1 MSDLEL
7 WYTSPAVEWTEALP
21 VGNGRLGAM
30 VFGGIGRERLQLNED
45 TFWTGGPYS
54 PVNPEAQANLRTVQS
69 LIFDE
74 RYKEAE
80 ELADRFLMGRPL
92 KQMSFQPIGD
102 LWIEQVFSGEPHGYR
117 RSLNLR
123 TAIAETRFSV
133 GEIEFTRRTFDSAVD
148 GVIAICLTANR
159 PHSIS
164 VDVTLTSE
172 QEAVGVSA
180 EWAHLRLRGQ
190 NRGAEGITGSLTF
203 VIDAVVRATG
213 GVVRMNGDSVRVSG
227 ADDLLILV
235 DAGTSF
241 VRYDD
246 VSGKPENG
254 VDARLSA
261 AALKTW
267 SELKASHVA
276 DHRRL
281 FDRLSVDLG
290 RTAAA
295 DLPTNE
301 RVLANVEGSD
311 PALAALYLQYARY
324 LMISC
329 SRPGTQP
336 ANLQGI
342 WNDKVVPPWGSK
354 YTSNINLQMNYW
366 LADPA
371 NLGECFEPL
380 ITLTEEV
387 RESGR
392 EIATAH
398 YGAGGWVLH
407 HNTDLWRAAAPI
419 DGARWGLWPTGGAWL
434 CAQLWDH
441 AVFCGRPVPLVR
453 RLYPVL
459 AGAIR
464 FALDTLVELPNT
476 DYLVTSPSN
485 SPENQH
491 PKGSTLCAGPA
502 MDRQLLRDL
511 FYAFVSAAEQLGI
524 ANALVE
530 EARAARARLPS
541 DLIGKEGQLQE
552 WLEDWDME
560 VPEIHHRHVSHL
572 YGLYPSRQ
580 IDFDRTPELTKAAR
594 RSLEVRGDD
603 ATGWGIGWR
612 INLWARLRDGDHAH
626 DLVQR
631 LLSPDRTYPNLFDAH
646 PPFQIDGNFGG
657 AAGILE
663 MLIQSDEDTILL
675 LPALPRSWP
684 TGCLRGVRCRGNL
697 TVDLEWRDMR
707 LSSCTIV
714 GQSDRKLTVK
724 YGEHLIAAELTAGRA
739 WSYLQPSGAPGL
751 PQSDAE

>member
-7 WYTSPAVEWTEALP
+7 WYTAPAVEWTEALP

-30 VFGGIGRERLQLNED
+30 VFGGVGRERLQLNED
-45 TFWTGGPYS
+45 TLWTGGPYS
-54 PVNPEAQANLRTVQS
+54 PVNTDAQTNLRSVRS
-69 LIFDE
+69 LILE
-74 RYKEAE
+74 EKYQEAE

-102 LWIEQVFSGEPHGYR
+102 LWIDQVYSGEVRGYR

-123 TAIAETRFSV
+123 TALAETRFSV
-133 GEIEFTRRTFDSAVD
+133 GATEFTRRVFASAAD
-148 GVIAICLTANR
+148 GIIAICLSADR

-164 VDVTLTSE
+164 ADVTLTSE
-172 QEAVGVSA
+172 QEAVALSA

-190 NRGAEGITGSLTF
+190 NRGAEGISGALKF
-203 VIDAVVRATG
+203 VIGVKVLATG
-213 GVVRMNGDSVRVSG
+213 GVVRMNGGVVRVSG

-235 DAGTSF
+235 DAATSF
-241 VRYDD
+241 VRFDD
-246 VSGKPENG
+246 VGGEPQRL
-254 VDARLSA
+254 VDARLTA
-261 AALKTW
+261 ASQKTW
-267 SELKASHVA
+267 SELKSSHV
-276 DHRRL
+276 DEHRRL
-281 FDRLSVDLG
+281 FDRLSIGLG

-301 RVLANVEGSD
+301 RIHANVDAAD

-336 ANLQGI
+336 ANLQGL
-342 WNDKVVPPWGSK
+342 WNDKLAPPWGSK

-371 NLGECFEPL
+371 NLRECFEPL

-387 RESGR
+387 SETGR

-398 YGAGGWVLH
+398 YGADGWVLH

-441 AVFCGRPVPLVR
+441 AVYCGRPEALVR
-453 RLYPVL
+453 RLYPLL
-459 AGAIR
+459 AGAVR
-464 FALDTLVELPNT
+464 FALDTLVPLPRT
-476 DYLVTSPSN
+476 DYLVTCPSN
-485 SPENQH
+485 SPENEH

-502 MDRQLLRDL
+502 MDRQLLRDVL
-511 FYAFVSAAEQLGI
+511 DAFFAAAEQLNI
-524 ANALVE
+524 ANALVD
-530 EARAARARLPS
+530 EARVARLRLPQ
-541 DLIGKEGQLQE
+541 DRIGNEGQLQE
-552 WLEDWDME
+552 WLEDWDMD

-580 IDFDRTPELTKAAR
+580 IDIDRTPELAKAAR
-594 RSLEVRGDD
+594 RSLEIRGDD

-626 DLVQR
+626 DLVRR

-663 MLIQSDEDTILL
+663 MLVQSDEDILLL
-675 LPALPRSWP
+675 LPALPRTWP
-684 TGCLRGVRCRGNL
+684 TGHLSGVRCRGNV
-697 TVDLEWRDMR
+697 TVDFDWREFQ
-707 LSSCTIV
+707 LISCTIV
-714 GQSDRKLTVK
+714 CGSDRRLTIK
-724 YGEHLIAAELTAGRA
+724 YRERTTVAELSA
-739 WSYLQPSGAPGL
+739 GAPWVYPHPFDG
-751 PQSDAE
+751 P